1 MQEYLC
7 NFIRFYI
14 QQYILLFYSSYTDA
28 IFNYIFRIMNNKT
41 ETVIFFIDTRKDL
54 SIIKANITVLLHFYL
69 NYCDLFR

>member
-1 MQEYLC
+1 MQK
-7 NFIRFYI
+7 
-14 QQYILLFYSSYTDA
+14 YILLFYSSYTAA

>member
-1 MQEYLC
+1 M
-7 NFIRFYI
+7 

>member
-1 MQEYLC
+1 M
-7 NFIRFYI
+7 
-14 QQYILLFYSSYTDA
+14 LFYSSYTDA